1 MGTTSTALPVPAPR
15 FGGRRTWLALA
26 LAGGLLLG
34 GAITA
39 IELTNDGAAPAVG
52 PVDTRAYENTPV
64 TGTGPGLIQVAD
76 QSAASNLYSGTPVT
90 GTGPG
95 LTEVADQ
102 SAATRAYQG
111 TPITGTGPD
120 LAEVAGSQVAG
131 PFDRG
136 AVSPGHRAMPGAGR
150 SAGSPGIVRAPAP
163 ADCFFV
169 AGHSIC

>member
-34 GAITA
+34 GAIGA
-39 IELTNDGAAPAVG
+39 IELTNDGAPPAVG

-64 TGTGPGLIQVAD
+64 TGTGPGLVQVAD
-76 QSAASNLYSGTPVT
+76 QAAASKIYSGSPVT

-95 LTEVADQ
+95 LTKVADQ
-102 SAATRAYQG
+102 SAASRMYSG
-111 TPITGTGPD
+111 TPVTGTGPD

-136 AVSPGHRAMPGAGR
+136 AVSPGHRGVVPSQGR
-150 SAGSPGIVRAPAP
+150 SASTPEISPGVPDECA
-163 ADCFFV
+163 FV
-169 AGHSIC
+169 AGHTIC